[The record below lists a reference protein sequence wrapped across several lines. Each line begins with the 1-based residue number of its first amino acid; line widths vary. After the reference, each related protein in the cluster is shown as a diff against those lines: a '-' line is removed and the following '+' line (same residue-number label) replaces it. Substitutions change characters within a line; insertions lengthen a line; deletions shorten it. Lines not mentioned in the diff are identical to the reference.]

1 MTYIDYIK
9 NSFFSTGCAPTFK
22 VHLYAIRLILKII
35 MKFAL
40 QEKKVF
46 IFFFF
51 FCLLKVIPN
60 KWNNLKN
67 KIIRWQD
74 KYLNYLISKDWTKI
88 DYYYF
93 IDDEKWYKYLK
104 EHPERKKYFEKLTNI
119 NQKLVEIYL
128 DQERI
133 DSDFLSKYITKYL

>member
-1 MTYIDYIK
+1 M
-9 NSFFSTGCAPTFK
+9 
-22 VHLYAIRLILKII
+22 
-35 MKFAL
+35 
-40 QEKKVF
+40 
-46 IFFFF
+46 
-51 FCLLKVIPN
+51 
-60 KWNNLKN
+60 
-67 KIIRWQD
+67 
-74 KYLNYLISKDWTKI
+74 NYLISKDWTKI